1 MRDAETDFEEFVA
14 ARGPRLL
21 RVAWLL
27 TGDTHLAED
36 LLQTVLAKVW
46 PKWRGI
52 AAENPEAYVRRAL
65 VNTASSWWQRR
76 WRGEVPH
83 GEVPDT
89 VTAVADPFASV
100 DLEQSLAVLIR
111 RLPARQRAVVVLRY
125 FEDLSVEETAEVL
138 GCRPGTVK
146 SQAAKA
152 LAMLRG
158 RSRRCRAWRRVVSG
172 VDEEP
177 EPEEEWEL
185 SVLLERAVPQPT
197 APHDRMA
204 QIRRRVRRRRRRRVA
219 AGALA
224 AVGGVTAAAVVAA
237 ALLQPAGPVT
247 PRGQQVLPAASP
259 SRAVPAP
266 GSPCRRRRGART
278 PATRWSAWTSCPG

>member
-52 AAENPEAYVRRAL
+52 SGENPEAYVRRAL

-89 VTAVADPFASV
+89 VVTAAADPFASV
-100 DLEQSLAVLIR
+100 DLEHSLAVLIR

-152 LAMLRG
+152 LTMLRG
-158 RSRRCRAWRRVVSG
+158 
-172 VDEEP
+172 
-177 EPEEEWEL
+177 
-185 SVLLERAVPQPT
+185 Q
-197 APHDRMA
+197 
-204 QIRRRVRRRRRRRVA
+204 
-219 AGALA
+219 LA
-224 AVGGVTAAAVVAA
+224 AVPSLARGGD
-237 ALLQPAGPVT
+237 
-247 PRGQQVLPAASP
+247 RRER
-259 SRAVPAP
+259 RA
-266 GSPCRRRRGART
+266 
-278 PATRWSAWTSCPG
+278 